1 MRTGYNIREGSV
13 ILAERRR
20 QREAEYLEQMRKVR
34 KSFVRHLDKRRD
46 RKAA

>member
-20 QREAEYLEQMRKVR
+20 QREAEYLEQTRKAH
-34 KSFVRHLDKRRD
+34 KSFLRRLDKRSAR
-46 RKAA
+46 RAA